1 MDLRQRGEPF
11 EKKYIQFS
19 PEQIAEI
26 ADDFHTWQQDGGK
39 PYHDVPEY
47 CYSANIEEIAER
59 GYSLVPSKYIEF
71 INRDE
76 GIDYNERLREL
87 NAELMQLLEEEAASR
102 KELITL
108 MSKLTKGKA

>member
-1 MDLRQRGEPF
+1 M
-11 EKKYIQFS
+11 
-19 PEQIAEI
+19 
-26 ADDFHTWQQDGGK
+26 
-39 PYHDVPEY
+39 
-47 CYSANIEEIAER
+47 
-59 GYSLVPSKYIEF
+59 PSKYIEF

-108 MSKLTKGKA
+108 MSKLAKGKA

>member
-1 MDLRQRGEPF
+1 M
-11 EKKYIQFS
+11 
-19 PEQIAEI
+19 
-26 ADDFHTWQQDGGK
+26 
-39 PYHDVPEY
+39 PEY
-47 CYSANIEEIAER
+47 CYSATIEEIAER

-76 GIDYNERLREL
+76 SIDYNERLHEL

-108 MSKLTKGKA
+108 MSKLAKGKA